1 MLMVDPML
9 MACRHTAWRVA
20 THDSLTHEH
29 TTDTPEAVKFGEIRF
44 RSGDRSEAGDRRA
57 MAQD

>member
-29 TTDTPEAVKFGEIRF
+29 TTDTPEAPME
-44 RSGDRSEAGDRRA
+44 DLDAG
-57 MAQD
+57 M